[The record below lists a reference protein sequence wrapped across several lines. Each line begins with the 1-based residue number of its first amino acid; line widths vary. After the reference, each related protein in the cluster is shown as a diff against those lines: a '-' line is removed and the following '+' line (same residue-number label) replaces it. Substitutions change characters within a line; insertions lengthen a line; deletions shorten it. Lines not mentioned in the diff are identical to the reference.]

1 MEYEMKISPAA
12 VRRMR
17 LSRGWSQDQLAIVSG
32 ISLRTVQRV
41 EAGGF
46 ASMNTAVSLAAT
58 FEVQLFELQEVP
70 ARLDQEKVKPQYG
83 QLLFGISILALAGI
97 GESSRISSLPMTGF
111 FAAINILCAL
121 IGVVLAAPVLA
132 RLWQRGEFLGGV
144 LLLLGVPLVTLLALG
159 GIYAFVSGRIPNWN
173 LIIFGLSGVVFVA
186 IAMKDLRRRD
196 GGAGA

>member
-1 MEYEMKISPAA
+1 
-12 VRRMR
+12 
-17 LSRGWSQDQLAIVSG
+17 
-32 ISLRTVQRV
+32 
-41 EAGGF
+41 
-46 ASMNTAVSLAAT
+46 MNTAVSLAAT